1 MSNSN
6 PKQHSDRNGSL
17 VDVWSFVHVGA
28 SALITLFV
36 GPLLAIVITFAW
48 EPLENLVICPLLGKF
63 GILFGH
69 ETLKN
74 SLSDLVFNTIGIG
87 IAYILMNII

>member
-1 MSNSN
+1 MRNSN

-28 SALITLFV
+28 SALIAFLV
-36 GPLLAIVITFAW
+36 GPLLAIVVTFAW
-48 EPLENLVICPLLGKF
+48 EPLENFVISPLLGKF

-74 SLSDLVFNTIGIG
+74 SLSDLVFNAIGITM
-87 IAYILMNII
+87 AYIFMAFA